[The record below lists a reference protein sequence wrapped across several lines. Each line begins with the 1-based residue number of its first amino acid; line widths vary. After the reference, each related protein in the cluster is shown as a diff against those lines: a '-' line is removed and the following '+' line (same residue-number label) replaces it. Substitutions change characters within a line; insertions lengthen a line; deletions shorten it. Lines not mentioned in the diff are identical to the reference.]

1 MLFTLHCVL
10 LFIALNSVPLCLVV
24 LVRGVATAT
33 SSYLLTLDE
42 VLLFYIMMPAME
54 IPGRCNHFVTLQRNG

>member
-10 LFIALNSVPLCLVV
+10 LFIALNFVPLCLVV

-42 VLLFYIMMPAME
+42 VLLFYIMMLAME
-54 IPGRCNHFVTLQRNG
+54 IQGRRNHFVTLQRNG